1 MSVCTAHI
9 TGFICSKDRMVRGL
23 TPYPKPNKR
32 MAQVMATKRKI
43 EEMYMM
49 LDVLQLT
56 GDQYSMSELLT
67 LDQLK
72 KVMPKHLTTS
82 ASQEMV
88 DEVNGLI
95 SDPQL
100 AQNYRDNLLS
110 YTSVMQDGKFK
121 VSQYIDAVRYVSFK
135 LLGSSNLTAY
145 VKAFPDKYQRWINTS
160 VSDKDISAYVAG
172 YNKTKLVNLI
182 FAQTLVPSHVLN
194 ADLYQKAL
202 NVQASLMNDPDVSP
216 KVRTDAA
223 NSLLTHL
230 KVPEVTKI
238 ELDIGIKE
246 NSAIEELRAA
256 TLALAAQQ
264 RENIIQG
271 SATVIGVAQS
281 RIITKGEI
289 LEGELCQSLSSIH

>member
-1 MSVCTAHI
+1 
-9 TGFICSKDRMVRGL
+9 
-23 TPYPKPNKR
+23 
-32 MAQVMATKRKI
+32 
-43 EEMYMM
+43 
-49 LDVLQLT
+49 
-56 GDQYSMSELLT
+56 MSEQLT

-72 KVMPKHLTTS
+72 KVMPKHLATS
-82 ASQEMV
+82 ASQEIV
-88 DEVNGLI
+88 DEVNSLL

-121 VSQYIDAVRYVSFK
+121 VYQYIDAVRYVSFK
-135 LLGSSNLTAY
+135 LLGSSNLVAY
-145 VKAFPDKYQRWINTS
+145 IKTFPDRYQNWLNTG
-160 VSDKDISAYVAG
+160 VSDKDMSAYVAG

-202 NVQASLMNDPDVSP
+202 NVQAALMNDPDVSP

-230 KVPEVTKI
+230 KAPEVTKI
-238 ELDIGIKE
+238 ELDIGVKE

-264 RENIIQG
+264 RQSIVLG
-271 SATVIGVAQS
+271 SATVQGVAHS
-281 RIITKGEI
+281 KLISKSDVI
-289 LEGELCQSLSSIH
+289 EGHLVG